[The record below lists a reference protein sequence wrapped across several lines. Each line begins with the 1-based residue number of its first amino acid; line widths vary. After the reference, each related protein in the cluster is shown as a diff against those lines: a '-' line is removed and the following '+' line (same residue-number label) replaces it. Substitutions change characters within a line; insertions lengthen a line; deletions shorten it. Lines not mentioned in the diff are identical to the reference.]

1 MATFENERPVGK
13 RLDFYARE
21 EANKMQAYLICAK
34 TARKFSRMFTAEEYK
49 IRRIANSGAP
59 ISFEEFKE
67 HVRSRID
74 NFELSRVHHLHDL
87 IEEGKKTEAIDYFF
101 TSRKAWITNQPDS
114 EILSKRSRQQRGSS
128 K

>member
-1 MATFENERPVGK
+1 VAQFENERPVGK

-34 TARKFSRMFTAEEYK
+34 TARKFGRMFTAEEYK

-59 ISFEEFKE
+59 VSFTEFKE
-67 HVRSRID
+67 HVRARID
-74 NFELSRVHHLHDL
+74 NFEISRVHHLHDL
-87 IEEGKKTEAIDYFF
+87 IQEGKKTEAIDYFF

-114 EILSKRSRQQRGSS
+114 EILSKRSRRRRG
-128 K
+128 

>member
-1 MATFENERPVGK
+1 VAQFENERPVGK

-34 TARKFSRMFTAEEYK
+34 TARKFGRMFTAEEYK

-67 HVRSRID
+67 HVRARID
-74 NFELSRVHHLHDL
+74 NFEISRVHHLHDL

-114 EILSKRSRQQRGSS
+114 EIALKSSRRRRG
-128 K
+128 

>member
-1 MATFENERPVGK
+1 VAQFENERPVGK

-67 HVRSRID
+67 HVRARID
-74 NFELSRVHHLHDL
+74 NFEISRVHHLHDL

-114 EILSKRSRQQRGSS
+114 EILSKRSRRRRG
-128 K
+128 